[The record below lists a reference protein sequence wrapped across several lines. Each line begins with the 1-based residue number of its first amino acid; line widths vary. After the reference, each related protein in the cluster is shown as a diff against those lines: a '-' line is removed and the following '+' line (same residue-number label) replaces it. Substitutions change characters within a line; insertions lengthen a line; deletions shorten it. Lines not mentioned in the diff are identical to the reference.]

1 MKNITYILLTCIVL
15 VIWYLQQKH
24 VEKTVQTKQISI
36 IAKKEPP
43 KKISK
48 SKFSSVITEISPV
61 RLPTIK
67 TTLDTLKNEESI
79 SRIKKETE
87 KTNPKKNIFDEE
99 KDTTPPPPKSQEE
112 LADEAEAEHTET
124 PIHEEDSDDIGLK
137 KPTNELEDEAA
148 NIVSNEE
155 SIPEEEIEV
164 PTKPTK
170 ELQDEQQL

>member
-79 SRIKKETE
+79 SRIKKKTE

-99 KDTTPPPPKSQEE
+99 KDTTPPPSKSQEE
-112 LADEAEAEHTET
+112 LDDEAEDEHTD
-124 PIHEEDSDDIGLK
+124 IIILEEDSTEIE
-137 KPTNELEDEAA
+137 KPANELEDEAVT
-148 NIVSNEE
+148 IEE
-155 SIPEEEIEV
+155 EIPEEGEA
-164 PTKPTK
+164 PTKSTE